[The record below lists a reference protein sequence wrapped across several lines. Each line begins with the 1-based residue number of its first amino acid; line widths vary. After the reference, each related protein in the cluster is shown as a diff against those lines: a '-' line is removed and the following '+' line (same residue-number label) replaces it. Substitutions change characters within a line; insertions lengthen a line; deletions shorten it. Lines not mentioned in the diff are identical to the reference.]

1 MNNVIVLFE
10 LTIKKGKTDDYL
22 KTASLLKDSLK
33 NAKGFIKSERF
44 SSLNN
49 EGKLLSMSIWEDEES
64 VKNWRN
70 LEAHRTAQKHGIMN
84 DFVDDKITVLSPIRT
99 YTMDDRSEAPT
110 DSNKYFEV

>member
-10 LTIKKGKTDDYL
+10 VTIKKGKTDDYL

-70 LEAHRTAQKHGIMN
+70 LEAHRTAQKHGIMSQLEIPEKTASIIK
-84 DFVDDKITVLSPIRT
+84 KIINNQDTSLFIRIF
-99 YTMDDRSEAPT
+99 Y
-110 DSNKYFEV
+110 NY